1 MSDWGHESED
11 LFRSARRGLSPTAG
25 DRERVRAR
33 IRAKVAAAAVGAAV
47 TGAAAKA
54 AGATSSAGAA
64 GAAGA
69 AGVGTAGAA
78 GAGVAA
84 KGLSLAFIAK
94 IAVPIVIAGAG
105 LAAAPHVI
113 ASRTPVAPLAPAVPA
128 TVAQAA
134 PVTSAAPFTPAAPP
148 APVPVAIEP
157 LPTVATTTTATT
169 SPFAPRAVAPRP
181 AQPVAAAE
189 AARAPSPA
197 TARAPSS
204 ANEGEEAAL
213 VGAIDAAL
221 RSGDSAGALR
231 LAADH
236 QRRFP
241 QGVLSEE
248 REGARVVAR
257 CMASRSPSASDA
269 ASAFLASHPRSPMR
283 ARIAATCGT
292 GDSK

>member
-11 LFRSARRGLSPTAG
+11 LFRSARRGLSPSAG

-33 IRAKVAAAAVGAAV
+33 IRAKVGAAAVGVAA

-54 AGATSSAGAA
+54 AGATSGAGAASTGAGAA

-69 AGVGTAGAA
+69 GA
-78 GAGVAA
+78 AA
-84 KGLSLAFIAK
+84 KGLSLALLVK
-94 IAVPIVIAGAG
+94 IAVPVVMAGAG
-105 LAAAPHVI
+105 LAAAPHVL
-113 ASRTPVAPLAPAVPA
+113 ASRAPAAHLAVAPVSAPAPAAPVVLPAVVPDVPVAPQESVAVDA
-128 TVAQAA
+128 
-134 PVTSAAPFTPAAPP
+134 
-148 APVPVAIEP
+148 
-157 LPTVATTTTATT
+157 LPTVVTAPV
-169 SPFAPRAVAPRP
+169 SPPAPRAVAAAPRP
-181 AQPVAAAE
+181 VPPVATSPAA
-189 AARAPSPA
+189 AAAAAPSP
-197 TARAPSS
+197 

-213 VGAIDAAL
+213 VGAIDVAL

-257 CMASRSPSASDA
+257 CMSARSPAASEA

-292 GDSK
+292 TEPR

>member
-11 LFRSARRGLSPTAG
+11 LFRSARRRLSPTAG

-64 GAAGA
+64 TGAAG
-69 AGVGTAGAA
+69 AGAA
-78 GAGVAA
+78 GAGAGIA
-84 KGLSLAFIAK
+84 GKGLSLALLAK
-94 IAVPIVIAGAG
+94 IAVPLVIAGAG

-113 ASRTPVAPLAPAVPA
+113 ASRAPVAPAA
-128 TVAQAA
+128 VAQTA
-134 PVTSAAPFTPAAPP
+134 VAAPFAPPPLPAP
-148 APVPVAIEP
+148 APVAVEA
-157 LPTVATTTTATT
+157 LPTVAIVPAVARAT
-169 SPFAPRAVAPRP
+169 SPAVPRVVTARP
-181 AQPVAAAE
+181 APSVAALE
-189 AARAPSPA
+189 TDHGPSPA
-197 TARAPSS
+197 AAPAPSS
-204 ANEGEEAAL
+204 ANEAEEAAL

-269 ASAFLASHPRSPMR
+269 ATAFLASHPRSPMR

-292 GDSK
+292 VDSK